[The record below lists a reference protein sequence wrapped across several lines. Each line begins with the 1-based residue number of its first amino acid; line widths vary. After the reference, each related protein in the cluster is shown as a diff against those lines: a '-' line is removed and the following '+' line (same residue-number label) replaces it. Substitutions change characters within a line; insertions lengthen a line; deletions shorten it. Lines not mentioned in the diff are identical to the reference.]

1 MEEAV
6 ERRIQ
11 PHRLLAA
18 FLLGASVALLLTTPV
33 GGPNP
38 RGISPGWFGL
48 WLVSTLG
55 AAPLGVMLLV
65 APSWRVLPIE
75 SRRGPAIVYLTTF
88 FFDVLALATVL
99 VSTYRI
105 APAICLPAGLA
116 LVIAYL
122 FIRLF
127 PASPPKA
134 DDIFP

>member
-38 RGISPGWFGL
+38 RGLSLGWFGL

-65 APSWRVLPIE
+65 APSWRVLPVE
-75 SRRGPAIVYLTTF
+75 SRRGPAIVYLTSTF
-88 FFDVLALATVL
+88 FGVLALATLL
-99 VSTYRI
+99 VSTYRL
-105 APAICLPAGLA
+105 APAICLPAGFA
-116 LVIAYL
+116 LVL
-122 FIRLF
+122 GLLSIRLY
-127 PASPPKA
+127 PASAAKA
-134 DDIFP
+134 DDLFP